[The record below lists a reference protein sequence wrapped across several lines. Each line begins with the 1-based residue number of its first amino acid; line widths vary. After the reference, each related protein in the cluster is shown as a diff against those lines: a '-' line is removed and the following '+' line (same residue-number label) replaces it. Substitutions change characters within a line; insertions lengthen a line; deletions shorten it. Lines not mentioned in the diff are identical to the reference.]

1 MKLHSDDPRF
11 TAWLLGELPPAE
23 AEEMSR
29 LVAGDP
35 ASQVAARQAQEFH
48 EQLSERFG
56 SSAEQLHPLQREKIL
71 RAARQSEPANV
82 VALPQSFSR
91 SSAGWWIAAAAAAA
105 VVIGIWF
112 QDRSAGSGGS
122 SIANIARE
130 ISLLPVDAGSIPRSD
145 DPSAGVSQP
154 GGGNQAA
161 NTVISVPAN
170 GDSPDTYLQN
180 IARDLSAAPLPRA
193 AELPEIAP
201 RGFLQAAIHPQVPL
215 PLLAGSSAWKW
226 ITQSIIEEKSLP
238 SPRMIRIE
246 EMVNAFPSSELPRL
260 RASAA
265 PSPTHPGRQWIFV
278 TIHNPLPTA
287 KTASLIYRPAAASR
301 YRLIGFGSQRSL
313 DLGAS
318 RQIPANTQTTLMLEV
333 TNAAAADLGSL
344 ELTMDETSQILP
356 LQSETPDTRH
366 RHLACIAA
374 FGMKLGGDSLD
385 RAALESELASLE
397 ALAPSPSILSSL
409 AVVRKGLSMMP

>member
-35 ASQVAARQAQEFH
+35 ASQVATRQAQEFH
-48 EQLSERFG
+48 EQLSELFG
-56 SSAEQLHPLQREKIL
+56 TSAEQLHPLQREKIL

-82 VALPQSFSR
+82 VALPQSSTR
-91 SSAGWWIAAAAAAA
+91 SFAGWWIATAAAAA

-112 QDRSAGSGGS
+112 QDRSSASGNATV
-122 SIANIARE
+122 ANIARE
-130 ISLLPVDAGSIPRSD
+130 ISLLPVDAGNIPRSD
-145 DPSAGVSQP
+145 DPSTGVSQP

-161 NTVISVPAN
+161 NAVISVPAN
-170 GDSPDTYLQN
+170 GDSPDTYLQT
-180 IARDLSAAPLPRA
+180 IARDLAAAPLPRA
-193 AELPEIAP
+193 ADLPEIAP

-215 PLLAGSSAWKW
+215 PLQAGSSAWKW

-238 SPRMIRIE
+238 SARMIRIE
-246 EMVNAFPSSELPRL
+246 EMVNAFPAPELPRL
-260 RASAA
+260 HATAA
-265 PSPTHPGRQWIFV
+265 ASPTHSDRQWIFV
-278 TIHNPLPTA
+278 TVNNSQSTA
-287 KTASLIYRPAAASR
+287 KPASLIYRPAAVSR
-301 YRLIGFGSQRSL
+301 YRLVGFGSQRSL

-333 TNAAAADLGSL
+333 TNATATDLGRL
-344 ELTMDETSQILP
+344 ELTIDGASQILP
-356 LQSETPDTRH
+356 LHSETPDTRH

-374 FGMKLGGDSLD
+374 FGMKLGGDALNRS
-385 RAALESELASLE
+385 ALESELTSLE
-397 ALAPSPSILSSL
+397 AIATSPSVTSSL
-409 AVVRKGLSMMP
+409 AVVRQGLSMMP